1 MFAVVIFAVG
11 YLFKVLNDATL
22 KWRNEKKTQTQ
33 SQNELCDD
41 CGKRHLT
48 LSDTHDMLIKISTN
62 VDNLLNFMANY
73 IAKQDDLEK
82 EINKL
87 KIVTKV
93 IQSQIGVD
101 IVTDD
106 TRS

>member
-1 MFAVVIFAVG
+1 M
-11 YLFKVLNDATL
+11 
-22 KWRNEKKTQTQ
+22 
-33 SQNELCDD
+33 
-41 CGKRHLT
+41 T

-93 IQSQIGVD
+93 MQSQMGVD
-101 IVTDD
+101 MVTDD